1 MTIGTI
7 AESAS
12 TQKLTNQ
19 SGGDNTFM
27 GKEDFLKL
35 LISQMQHQDPLE
47 PMKNHEFVA
56 QLATFSNV
64 EQLVSVNEGISNLG
78 QIQTA
83 AYESSAASY
92 IGKEVEVIS
101 EKMMVNGMGTPIQT
115 GFVLTKNADNVV
127 VDFSNSAGDVV
138 RSMHLGSKNMGPV
151 DVEWNTMNNNGEQV
165 PAGVYS
171 MEVHAADQDG
181 NPVQYEARVRAKVDG
196 VSYDTGAA
204 VLQLGDLQATVANI
218 VGVYPSTTN

>member
-7 AESAS
+7 AESAT
-12 TQKLTNQ
+12 TQKLQ
-19 SGGDNTFM
+19 SQASDNSFM

-64 EQLVSVNEGISNLG
+64 EQLVSVNEGISSLG

-101 EKMMVNGMGTPIQT
+101 ENMMVDGSGNPIQT

-127 VDFSNSAGDVV
+127 VDFSNGAGEVV

-151 DVEWNTMNNNGEQV
+151 DVEWNAMSNSGEPV
-165 PAGVYS
+165 PAGIYS
-171 MEVHAADQDG
+171 MEVHAADSEG
-181 NPVQYEARVRAKVDG
+181 NPVAYEARVRAKVDG
-196 VSYDTGAA
+196 VSYDTGSA

>member
-7 AESAS
+7 AESAT
-12 TQKLTNQ
+12 TQILKSQ
-19 SGGDNTFM
+19 SSDNSFM

-78 QIQTA
+78 TIQTA

-101 EKMMVNGMGTPIQT
+101 KNMMVNGTGDPVHT
-115 GFVLTKNADNVV
+115 GFILTKNADNVI

-138 RSMHLGSKNMGPV
+138 RSMNLGSKNMGSV
-151 DVEWNTMNNNGEQV
+151 DVEWNTMDNNGELV
-165 PAGVYS
+165 PAGVYT
-171 MEVHAADQDG
+171 MAVHAADSDG
-181 NPVQYEARVRAKVDG
+181 TPIQYEARVRAKVDG
-196 VSYDTGAA
+196 VNYNSGSAI
-204 VLQLGDLQATVANI
+204 LELGDLQATVANI

>member
-7 AESAS
+7 TESATTEKLRSQS
-12 TQKLTNQ
+12 T
-19 SGGDNTFM
+19 DNSFM

-35 LISQMQHQDPLE
+35 LISQMQYQDPLE

-64 EQLVSVNEGISNLG
+64 EQLVSMNEGITTLG

-92 IGKEVEVIS
+92 IGKDVEVIS
-101 EKMMVNGMGTPIQT
+101 DKMMVNGSGTPVHT
-115 GFVLTKNADNVV
+115 GFVLTQSADDVIV
-127 VDFSNSAGDVV
+127 KFTNSSGETV
-138 RSMHLGSKNMGPV
+138 RSMNLGAKGMGSV
-151 DVEWNTMNNNGEQV
+151 EVEWDTLDNSGNQA
-165 PAGVYS
+165 PSGVYA
-171 MEVHAADQDG
+171 MEVYATDSDG
-181 NPVQYEARVRAKVDG
+181 SAVPYEARIRATVDG
-196 VSYDTGAA
+196 VSYETGSA

>member
-7 AESAS
+7 AESAT
-12 TQKLTNQ
+12 TQELRSQ
-19 SGGDNTFM
+19 SNDNSFM

-78 QIQTA
+78 TIQTA

-101 EKMMVNGMGTPIQT
+101 RQMMVNGTGDPIQT
-115 GFVLTKNADNVV
+115 GFILTQNADNVV
-127 VDFSNSAGDVV
+127 VDFSNSSGEVV
-138 RSMHLGSKNMGPV
+138 RSIDLGPQSMGSV
-151 DVEWNTMNNNGEQV
+151 DVEWNTMDNQGAFV
-165 PAGVYS
+165 PEGIYS
-171 MEVHAADQDG
+171 LAVHASDSEG
-181 NPVQYEARVRAKVDG
+181 NPIHYEARVRGVVDG
-196 VSYDTGAA
+196 VNYDTGSA
-204 VLQLGDLQATVANI
+204 VLELGDLQATVANI

>member
-1 MTIGTI
+1 MSIGTI
-7 AESAS
+7 AGSAAAQ
-12 TQKLTNQ
+12 TQSSQK
-19 SGGDNTFM
+19 GDNAFM

-64 EQLVSVNEGISNLG
+64 EQLVSVNEGIASLG
-78 QIQTA
+78 NIQSA

-101 EKMMVNGMGTPIQT
+101 RQMTVNGTGEPIQT
-115 GFVLTKNADNVV
+115 GFVLTKHADNVV
-127 VDFSNSAGDVV
+127 VDFSNSSGEVV
-138 RSMHLGSKNMGPV
+138 RSIHLGAKNMGPV
-151 DVEWNTMNNNGEQV
+151 DIEWNTLNNNGEPV
-165 PAGVYS
+165 AKGVYS
-171 MEVHAADQDG
+171 MEVHAADSDG
-181 NPVQYEARVRAKVDG
+181 NPVQYEARVRGKVDG
-196 VSYDTGAA
+196 VSYDTGTA

-218 VGVYPSTTN
+218 VGVYPSKTN